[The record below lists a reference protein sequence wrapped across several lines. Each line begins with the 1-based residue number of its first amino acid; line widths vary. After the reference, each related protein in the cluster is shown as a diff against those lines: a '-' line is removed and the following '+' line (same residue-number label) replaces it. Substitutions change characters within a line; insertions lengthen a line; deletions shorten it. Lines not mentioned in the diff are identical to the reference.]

1 MNTII
6 QSLIKEVVHIEVSGK
21 KSINGA
27 LVDFG
32 ENIIVLFNGLDFMY
46 IPIQHIQMIRPV
58 SSDENDA
65 QNPIIV
71 PSNMWEEK
79 NIKLS
84 YEGVLSQAKDKLM
97 EIYITGDQPL
107 YGYIT
112 TIKKDY
118 FEFYSPIYKSMYIAK
133 QHVKWLIPIPQSEML
148 YALDSSISTIPVD
161 KKVLADT
168 FNVQIA
174 QLTNSLVVL
183 NIGGSNSYSGKM
195 IKVEDNL
202 LELQRA
208 RKVPINLNIDHIKT
222 LHKV

>member
-58 SSDENDA
+58 SSDENDV

-84 YEGVLSQAKDKLM
+84 YEGVLSQAKGKLM

-133 QHVKWLIPIPQSEML
+133 QHVKWLIPIPQNESL
-148 YALDSSISTIPVD
+148 YALEPSIST
-161 KKVLADT
+161 VLMEKNNLAET
-168 FNVQIA
+168 FKGQIA
-174 QLTNSLVVL
+174 NLINSLVVL
-183 NIGGSNSYSGKM
+183 NIEGNSSQSGK
-195 IKVEDNL
+195 IGKVEDNL